1 LWSLVTT
8 WFRADI
14 RSFYV
19 RSIGSTNLFR
29 RNFALD
35 DNAFLFFFNIF
46 VNLFHLI
53 VFRNYQLLL
62 LFDWLFL
69 LLK

>member
-1 LWSLVTT
+1 V
-8 WFRADI
+8 DI

-19 RSIGSTNLFR
+19 RSIRSTNFFR

-53 VFRNYQLLL
+53 VFRDYQLLL
-62 LFDWLFL
+62 FFDWLFL